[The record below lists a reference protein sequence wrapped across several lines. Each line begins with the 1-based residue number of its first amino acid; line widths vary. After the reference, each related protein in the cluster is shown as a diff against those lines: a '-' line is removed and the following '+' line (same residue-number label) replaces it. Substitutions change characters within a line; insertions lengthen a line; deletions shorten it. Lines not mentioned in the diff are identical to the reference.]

1 MKARTILGSLVAL
14 CTAVAVSYAADAG
27 TNPQMGTWKLNEA
40 KSKMNPGA
48 TKNHT
53 VVYAAAPDGMVKIT
67 VDGTDKDG
75 KAEHNE
81 WVGKFD
87 GKDYKVTGS
96 TTLADTR
103 SYSQVDANNQ
113 NMTLKKDGKVVG
125 TGKIS
130 VSADGKTRT
139 VSVTPSDPKM
149 AAQSQT
155 AVYDKQ

>member
-1 MKARTILGSLVAL
+1 MKARTILGSLVGL
-14 CTAVAVSYAADAG
+14 CASVAISYAADA
-27 TNPQMGTWKLNEA
+27 NPQMGTWKLNEA
-40 KSKMNPGA
+40 KSKMSPDA
-48 TKNHT
+48 TKNST
-53 VVYAAAPDGMVKIT
+53 VIYAAAPGDMVKIT
-67 VDGTDKDG
+67 VDGTDKNG

-96 TTLADTR
+96 STLADMR
-103 SYSQVDANNQ
+103 SYTMVDANNL

-139 VSVTPSDPKM
+139 VTVTPSDPKM
-149 AAQSQT
+149 AALGQT